1 MIEFDRVSKVYPGQV
16 VAIEETSFEIKEGEF
31 VCFIGRSGSGKTT
44 ALRMIN
50 RMHDPSSGQILINGK
65 ATTSMNAVELRRQIG
80 YVIQQIGLMPHM
92 TIYDNIVTVPRLLG
106 TSENECQRLAKELIN
121 RVELDEDYLKRY
133 PAELSGG
140 QQQRIGVIRA
150 LAANPKIV
158 LMDEPFGALDPLTRT
173 SLQHL
178 VKDLQKE
185 TKATFVFVTHD
196 MDEALELADRI
207 AIWHHGKL
215 IQYDTPENI
224 IQSPAN
230 DYVRQFLGEDRVLQA
245 KTHALKVKEIMNP
258 NPLTI
263 TPNKTLQ
270 AALKSMRD
278 NRVDSLFVIDDNQR
292 LLGRIAVQDIT
303 NANSISQS
311 VNEVMNR
318 DIPLVKENMLLQNI
332 LQPILKGAQVNVP
345 VVNDRGQLTG
355 LVTRTSLVNL
365 VYETVWGDD
374 PEALLDKLDQ
384 GGD

>member
-50 RMHDPSSGQILINGK
+50 RMHDPTSGQILINGK

-106 TSENECQRLAKELIN
+106 TSENDCQRLAKELIN

-270 AALKSMRD
+270 ADLKSMRD
-278 NRVDSLFVIDDNQR
+278 NRVDSLFVIDDNRR

-303 NANSISQS
+303 NAKSISQS

-318 DIPLVKENMLLQNI
+318 DIPLVKEDMLLQNI

-374 PEALLDKLDQ
+374 PEALLNKLDQ